1 MSSESPAVVLYDSS
15 GNQLATAAGTAP
27 TSVLTIQGSASGTVV
42 PVSGTVAATQSGTWT
57 TTVTQATASNLL
69 TTVSQATASLLNAT
83 VTGTGTTG
91 APAAGILTVQG
102 NASGVPIPI
111 TGSITATNPSV
122 STIATAVPVSTTF
135 VGGEVQ
141 ALQSGLTTG
150 DLYPLSLS
158 TIGLLRV
165 DGSNVTQPVSGTVA
179 ATQSGTWTVQ
189 PGNTANTTP
198 WLATINQGGNSATVT
213 ASNAL
218 KVDGSAVTQPVSGTV
233 TANAGTGN
241 FTVTQATA
249 ANLNATVTGTIITNH
264 STTGTISSP
273 AASASSVTLLSSN
286 AARISA
292 TFYNDVPTGQLLYLA
307 LAGTATTS
315 SYTIKL
321 WPGSYWDLPIN
332 YTGIV
337 TGIWTGGTSGACR
350 VTELT

>member
-1 MSSESPAVVLYDSS
+1 MSSESPAAVLFDNS
-15 GNQLATAAGTAP
+15 GNQLATSPGTAP
-27 TSVLTIQGSASGTVV
+27 SSVLTIQGNASGTPV
-42 PVSGTVAATQSGTWT
+42 PVNGTVAATQSGTWT
-57 TTVTQATASNLL
+57 STVTQATAAN
-69 TTVSQATASLLNAT
+69 LNAT
-83 VTGTGTTG
+83 VIGTTVAGSG
-91 APAAGILTVQG
+91 ASSGLITIQG
-102 NASGVPIPI
+102 NASGTPVPI

-122 STIATAVPVSTTF
+122 STTAATVPASATF
-135 VGGEVQ
+135 VGAAVQ

-150 DLYPLSLS
+150 DLYPLSL
-158 TIGLLRV
+158 TTAGLLRV

-218 KVDGSAVTQPVSGTV
+218 KVDGSAVTQPISGTI
-233 TANAGTGN
+233 TANAGTGS
-241 FTVTQATA
+241 FTVAQTTA
-249 ANLNATVTGTIITNH
+249 ANLNATVTGSVIVNH
-264 STTGTISSP
+264 SSTGTITSP
-273 AASASSVTLLSSN
+273 VASASSVTLLAAN
-286 AARISA
+286 TARISA

-307 LAGTATTS
+307 LSGTATTS
-315 SYTIKL
+315 SFTIKL

-337 TGIWTGGTSGACR
+337 SGIWTGGTSGACR